1 MFTLVK
7 MKDAIPIPADKLDKP
22 RAVAVSHQIEDK
34 YCNRVLLEVGL
45 CVCLH
50 ELTELGDGL
59 IYQSDASVHV
69 RAEFTYETSE
79 IMHLADKYQSIYICT
94 RIKPVHTFAYSNT
107 HTHPHKHTRT
117 HTHSKN

>member
-7 MKDAIPIPADKLDKP
+7 MKDAIPIPADQLDKP
-22 RAVAVSHQIEDK
+22 RAVAVLHQIEDK

-79 IMHLADKYQSIYICT
+79 IMQLADKYQPIYIC
-94 RIKPVHTFAYSNT
+94 IYISNLYTFAYSHT
-107 HTHPHKHTRT
+107 HTHSQKDTRT